1 MFGRREENG
10 EDCGERA
17 IDVGAMEARFGVA
30 AEIEGN
36 GHGVPMRWLQRL
48 YLFY

>member
-10 EDCGERA
+10 AVAGSVA
-17 IDVGAMEARFGVA
+17 IDVGAMEARFGTA
-30 AEIEGN
+30 PEIEGN